1 MSPPTAPLR
10 VLHIISGDLWAGA
23 EVQAYTLLSNLSKL
37 TGVEVA
43 AVLMN
48 DGELARRLAAAGI
61 AVTILDERRLGVYRI
76 FTQLKTLMRRWRPD
90 VVHTHRSKENV
101 LGSLANRFTHNVAAI
116 RTAHGASER
125 APRGVKARLRHAV
138 IGALDSWCARHAQ
151 RRVIAVSRELGARLA
166 EDFPA
171 EQIVVVENGVDVS
184 AVAAQVAPV
193 DFREAEPDATHV
205 GIVGRLV
212 PVKRVDLFL
221 HSAALLAREEPQ
233 RKWRFHVLGDGPLR
247 ADLTRLAAELALEPA
262 VRFHGHRSDIVAC
275 MAALDVLVMC
285 SDHEGLP
292 MTALEAGVLGVP
304 LVAHAVGGLLDIVPE
319 SLLVRA
325 HDAAGYAATM
335 RGVLAADT
343 AAAAAAAA
351 ADMSRRVRS
360 DYSSVRN
367 ASRIRLLYEQVRAEA
382 GAAT

>member
-1 MSPPTAPLR
+1 
-10 VLHIISGDLWAGA
+10 
-23 EVQAYTLLSNLSKL
+23 
-37 TGVEVA
+37 
-43 AVLMN
+43 
-48 DGELARRLAAAGI
+48 
-61 AVTILDERRLGVYRI
+61 
-76 FTQLKTLMRRWRPD
+76 
-90 VVHTHRSKENV
+90 
-101 LGSLANRFTHNVAAI
+101 VAAI

-138 IGALDSWCARHAQ
+138 ISSLDNWCARHAQ
-151 RRVIAVSRELGARLA
+151 SRVIAVSRELGARLA
-166 EDFPA
+166 EDFPP
-171 EQIVVVENGVDVS
+171 EHVVVVENGVDVS

-193 DFREAEPDATHV
+193 DFRKDEPDATHV

-221 HSAALLAREEPQ
+221 HSAALLVREEPR
-233 RKWRFHVLGDGPLR
+233 RKWRFHVFGDGPLR
-247 ADLTRLAAELALEPA
+247 ADLTRLAAELELEPVA
-262 VRFHGHRSDIVAC
+262 RFHGHRSDIVAC

-325 HDAAGYAATM
+325 HDAAGYVATI
-335 RGVLAADT
+335 RGVLAAGT
-343 AAAAAAAA
+343 VAAAAA
-351 ADMSRRVRS
+351 MSQRVRS

-367 ASRIRLLYEQVRAEA
+367 ASRVKLLYEQVRAEA
-382 GAAT
+382 GIAT